1 MKKIGILALV
11 AILVAALATCGR
23 RNKDNT
29 EPTTTATE
37 PSTTVTEPITTVPTI
52 IDPTIIDPTIAP
64 NVPDPGVDDDHLVD
78 PTDGAD
84 ARGWMS

>member
-11 AILVAALATCGR
+11 AILVAALAACGR

-52 IDPTIIDPTIAP
+52 IDPTIMDPTEIDPLPETNI
-64 NVPDPGVDDDHLVD
+64 PDPDVAPGTTD
-78 PTDGAD
+78 PSAEK
-84 ARGWMS
+84 